1 MRPILRMLAG
11 LFLLAATSAASAAD
25 GPFVPALFVNDSAI
39 SEYELDQRILFLRAL
54 NFSGDVEEQARTGL
68 IEDKLRL
75 QAAKAAGVLPNE
87 VEVTRG
93 MQEFA
98 GRSNV
103 PLQQFVQAIGQK
115 GVAPET
121 YRDFVRAGVAWRGV
135 IRQRYA
141 GAVQITD
148 AEVDRAL
155 SDTSLLGSARVLLS
169 ELIIPAPPGQEA
181 DALAQIEELKASIR
195 GEADF
200 AAAARQYSAS
210 ASAQA
215 GGQIDWLDVGK
226 LPPALRQLVLGL
238 TPGQVSDPMPI
249 PNAYAI
255 FLMRGLQPTTEKP
268 QVAIDVDYVE
278 VILPDGPEGQ
288 GWASTLMAKA
298 DTCTDVVRLT
308 NKLPQQQVIRTV
320 QPSGA
325 VPRDVALE
333 LARLDTFETSFSLR
347 RGGSRVFLMLC
358 GRTMAP
364 VDETTA
370 DGLGNV
376 QEAPDANAP
385 GPKEPKPTLTQ
396 EEKIAKQ
403 RQAMLSKL
411 TNQRLTELS
420 EQYLQQLKAAAII
433 REP

>member
-1 MRPILRMLAG
+1 MRPILTMLAG
-11 LFLLAATSAASAAD
+11 LYLLAATAVASAAD
-25 GPFVPALFVNDSAI
+25 GLFVPALFVNDSAI

-75 QAAKAAGVLPNE
+75 QAAKVAGVLPGE

-103 PLQQFVQAIGQK
+103 SLQQFVQALGQK

-135 IRQRYA
+135 IRQLYGGTVR
-141 GAVQITD
+141 ITD

-155 SDTSLLGSARVLLS
+155 SDTALRGSARVLLS

-181 DALAQIEELKASIR
+181 DALAQVEELKASIR

-210 ASAQA
+210 ASAQS

-226 LPPALRQLVLGL
+226 LPPALRQMVLGL
-238 TPGQVSDPMPI
+238 APGQVSDPLPI
-249 PNAYAI
+249 PNAYAL
-255 FLMRGLQPTTEKP
+255 FLMRGLQATTEKP

-278 VILPDGPEGQ
+278 VILPEGPEGQ
-288 GWASTLMAKA
+288 TWASTLMAKA
-298 DTCTDVVRLT
+298 DTCADVIGLT
-308 NKLPQQQVIRTV
+308 SKLPQQQVIHTV
-320 QPSGA
+320 QPAGA
-325 VPRDVALE
+325 VPRDVGLE

-347 RGGSRVFLMLC
+347 RGGNRVFLMLC

-364 VDETTA
+364 VDETA
-370 DGLGNV
+370 ANGLGDV

-385 GPKEPKPTLTQ
+385 GPKEPKPTPTR
-396 EEKIAKQ
+396 EELIAKQ
-403 RQAMLSKL
+403 RETMRMTL
-411 TNQRLTELS
+411 TNQRLSELS
-420 EQYLQQLKAAAII
+420 EQYMQQLKAAAII

>member
-1 MRPILRMLAG
+1 MLAG
-11 LFLLAATSAASAAD
+11 LFLVAASSLANAAD
-25 GPFVPALFVNDSAI
+25 GPFAPAMFVNDSVI
-39 SEYELDQRILFLRAL
+39 SQFELDQRILFLNAL
-54 NFSGDVEEQARTGL
+54 NFPGDVEEQAMTGL

-75 QAAKAAGVLPNE
+75 QAAKTAGTLPNE

-103 PLQQFVQAIGQK
+103 TLQQFVEAIGQK

-135 IRQRYA
+135 IRQRF
-141 GAVQITD
+141 GGTVRITD

-155 SDTSLLGSARVLLS
+155 SDTALRGSARVLLS
-169 ELIIPAPPGQEA
+169 ELIVPAPPGQEA
-181 DALAQIEELKASIR
+181 DALAQVEELRSSIR

-210 ASAQA
+210 SSAQA

-226 LPPALRQLVLGL
+226 LPPALRQMVLGL
-238 TPGQVSDPMPI
+238 APGQVSDPLPI

-255 FLMRGLQPTTEKP
+255 FLLRALQPTAEKP

-288 GWASTLMAKA
+288 SWASTLMAKA

-308 NKLPQQQVIRTV
+308 SKLPAQQVIRTV
-320 QPSGA
+320 QPAGA
-325 VPRDVALE
+325 VPRDVGLE

-364 VDETTA
+364 VDETSA
-370 DGLGNV
+370 EGLGDV
-376 QEAPDANAP
+376 QEAPDADAP
-385 GPKEPKPTLTQ
+385 GPKEPKPTPTR
-396 EEKIAKQ
+396 EEQIAKQ
-403 RQAMLSKL
+403 RDAMRMSL
-411 TNQRLTELS
+411 TNQRLSELS
-420 EQYLQQLKAAAII
+420 EQYMQQLKAAAII